1 MFLKEI
7 KLKNGV
13 IIPRLGQGTW
23 FMGEDKSKE
32 KEEIAAL
39 KTGIELGMTLID
51 TAEMYGEGASEA
63 LIGKAIRGYN
73 REKLYLVSKVYP
85 HNAGKNR
92 IEKSLDNS
100 LKRLGVEYLDTYILH
115 WRGSVPLEETVEE
128 MERLVRKGKIKS
140 WGVSNLDIY
149 DMEELFEIPKGDN
162 CIVNQVLYHLGSR
175 GVEFSLLPWLKD
187 HEIPLMAYCPMAQ
200 GGTLRSGI
208 FQNPAVERV
217 CKERGITPAQL
228 LLNFVLQDDGVFAI
242 PKAGTS
248 AHVEENFKALDFS
261 LNDEEIETLNMAFPK
276 PNRKTYLDIV

>member
-1 MFLKEI
+1 MLSREI

-23 FMGEDKSKE
+23 FMGESKSKE
-32 KEEIAAL
+32 QEEISAL
-39 KTGIELGMTLID
+39 KTGIDLGMTLID
-51 TAEMYGEGASEA
+51 TAEMYGEGAAET
-63 LIGKAIRGYN
+63 LVGKAIKGYD

-100 LKRLGVEYLDTYILH
+100 LRRMGVEYLDTYLLH

-149 DMEELFEIPKGDN
+149 DMEELFEIQQGDN

-175 GVEFSLLPWLKD
+175 GVEFSLLPWLK
-187 HEIPLMAYCPMAQ
+187 ERNIPLMAYCPMAQ
-200 GGTLRSGI
+200 GGTLRRGI
-208 FQNPAVERV
+208 FESPVV
-217 CKERGITPAQL
+217 VKICKERGITPSQL
-228 LLNFVLQDDGVFAI
+228 LLNFVLQDEGVFAI
-242 PKAGTS
+242 PKAGTP
-248 AHVEENFKALDFS
+248 AHVEDNIKALDFCLS
-261 LNDEEIETLNMAFPK
+261 AEEMKMLNEEYPK
-276 PNRKTYLDIV
+276 PNRKVYLDIV